1 MVGEL
6 SREECL
12 KVLAEGFI
20 GRLGCHGPDEVYVV
34 PVSYALDGEKILGQ
48 TTVGKKVE
56 MMRANPRVC
65 LQVDSGT
72 ALDDWQSVIVW
83 GRYEELSAGESPAAA
98 RKLIDRLSAHFDTEH
113 RSKRDVTPEKVSGRY
128 EGVVYAIRIEK
139 LTGRFEKPD

>member
-20 GRLGCHGPDEVYVV
+20 GRLGCHSPDEVYVV
-34 PVSYALDGEKILGQ
+34 PVGYALDGEKILGQ

-56 MMRANPRVC
+56 MMRANPQVC
-65 LQVDSGT
+65 LQVDTGT
-72 ALDDWQSVIVW
+72 ALDDWRSVIVW
-83 GRYEELSAGESPAAA
+83 GKYEELSAGEMPAAA
-98 RKLIDRLSAHFDTEH
+98 RKLIDRLSAHIDSEH

-139 LTGRFEKPD
+139 MTGRFERPD